1 MEVDILVLGSATF
14 SHLPLSQAPFI
25 TRQPWERK
33 REESVYVW
41 NTNITENCGHQGLL
55 NIERGCTFLYSLTDT
70 HLTFSFISF
79 PRMSLS
85 QFCFLSPSDWGLCS
99 SEPTWVVGKVQQSFP
114 TTSAFQRSSDTLSYS
129 HFKDPVFDPGFILIV
144 NACSQSNRRVL
155 CPCPRIC
162 VSCSVWTALCFTPA
176 QVNVSLRL
184 NMPKTLCKCLSALI
198 VWVKYTPGSQLQ
210 LITLWTPSM
219 INYIWS
225 H

>member
-1 MEVDILVLGSATF
+1 MKHAYY
-14 SHLPLSQAPFI
+14 
-25 TRQPWERK
+25 
-33 REESVYVW
+33 RELWTPRSFEYFP
-41 NTNITENCGHQGLL
+41 
-55 NIERGCTFLYSLTDT
+55 RGCTFLYSLADT

-85 QFCFLSPSDWGLCS
+85 LSAVFSLRAIEG
-99 SEPTWVVGKVQQSFP
+99 SEPTRVVGKVQQSFP

-144 NACSQSNRRVL
+144 NACSQSNQRVL

-176 QVNVSLRL
+176 QVNASLRL
-184 NMPKTLCKCLSALI
+184 NMPMTLCECLSALI

-210 LITLWTPSM
+210 LITL
-219 INYIWS
+219 
-225 H
+225 